1 MSRRATEKPISRGS
15 REIALRDIW
24 IKNGMP
30 EVLIIH
36 ANRETIRLFNGLPE
50 DTQQKANLT
59 HKTTLLLNADGKPVP
74 RPQKRVCK
82 VCGAVF
88 YASNGHMKLCSD
100 KCRKINAS
108 ELVKQHKNK
117 KAEAIME
124 KAKILD
130 RN

>member
-1 MSRRATEKPISRGS
+1 MSRRSGTVDTGDSRA
-15 REIALRDIW
+15 RILRDLW
-24 IKNGMP
+24 IQNGMP

-36 ANRETIRLFNGLPE
+36 ANRETIRLFNGIPE
-50 DTQQKANLT
+50 DVHQDANSTPKAAPS
-59 HKTTLLLNADGKPVP
+59 LNAKGKPIP
-74 RPQKRVCK
+74 GSQKRMCK
-82 VCGAVF
+82 VCGVEF
-88 YASNGHMKLCSD
+88 YASNGHIKLCSD

-117 KAEAIME
+117 RAQEIMA